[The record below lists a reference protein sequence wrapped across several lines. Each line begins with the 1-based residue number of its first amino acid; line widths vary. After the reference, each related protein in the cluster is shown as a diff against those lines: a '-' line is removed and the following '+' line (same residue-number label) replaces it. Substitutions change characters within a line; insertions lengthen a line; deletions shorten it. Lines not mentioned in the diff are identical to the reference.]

1 MISRDG
7 IVRDSWYE
15 SGIKMNKMLE
25 NTRFQHLKYFFL
37 AIVPEIAYNVFAKVK
52 KFELYSHIRRYFQW
66 RANAVSATAR
76 TAA

>member
-1 MISRDG
+1 MQDFNILS
-7 IVRDSWYE
+7 V
-15 SGIKMNKMLE
+15 
-25 NTRFQHLKYFFL
+25 FPL